1 LLAVFNKEKDSLFL
15 QHCIWNQE
23 QHWEKQLKL
32 TLRLNIDA
40 PLRTK
45 AIQVPDIS
53 FFVMEVAPL
62 ATERDGTAME

>member
-1 LLAVFNKEKDSLFL
+1 LESRT
-15 QHCIWNQE
+15 
-23 QHWEKQLKL
+23 
-32 TLRLNIDA
+32 TLGKTAQADAEIEHDA

-62 ATERDGTAME
+62 ATELDGTAME